1 VKIIFN
7 KTKSVLSLK
16 NFGEKKDNI
25 GRKLKNSQT
34 LKVLKDPN
42 QQYHSDDDSIR
53 TSNRA
58 NNETISLNSSA
69 SSHYLLNI
77 TS

>member
-16 NFGEKKDNI
+16 NFGEQKDKK
-25 GRKLKNSQT
+25 GKKLKNSQT

-42 QQYHSDDDSIR
+42 
-53 TSNRA
+53 
-58 NNETISLNSSA
+58 
-69 SSHYLLNI
+69 
-77 TS
+77 